1 MLNSEEDKDCLK
13 IAALVEN
20 IGPFEENTEQWSSYT
35 ESFEYFVLANKII
48 DDVLVPM
55 FLSVMGGKTYCAA

>member
-35 ESFEYFVLANKII
+35 ERSEYFVLANKIK
-48 DDVLVPM
+48 DDVLVPS
-55 FLSVMGGKTYCAA
+55 FLTYCKA